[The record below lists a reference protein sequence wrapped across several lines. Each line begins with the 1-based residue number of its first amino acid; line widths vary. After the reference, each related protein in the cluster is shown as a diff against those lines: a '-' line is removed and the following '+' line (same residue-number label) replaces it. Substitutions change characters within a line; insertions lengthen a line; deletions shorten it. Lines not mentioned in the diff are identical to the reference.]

1 MVMILLNLFVILIEV
16 FFWNRI
22 IVSIVSFISS
32 IKRKKMW
39 AIILVSVLDALLLWL
54 YGIDTLINYNT
65 YVSQGEQPLYVILNG
80 VLSSAVVIF
89 MYLQTIYA
97 INPGLKFKSA
107 RQRRFERD
115 VKGKEVSYA
124 VPLVITGVLGAGGVF
139 SWIYYSIN
147 YTSSY
152 ETELLTS
159 KIVSIVCITLFVY
172 FIVMTII
179 KAKMPKPQDDCNVIT
194 IKAEVSK
201 EYQIIFVLDV
211 EGNVE
216 LYKTTVKGN
225 INMKDLLGNIA
236 DYYYISSY
244 GILRKDG
251 CEYKLY
257 GIKTTSFDI
266 DLYPEIKM
274 ERFIDKDIERIVP
287 SLDKNHS
294 KIFNFDETIN

>member
-1 MVMILLNLFVILIEV
+1 MVSVLLNLFVILIEV

-22 IVSIVSFISS
+22 IVSIVSFIGS

-39 AIILVSVLDALLLWL
+39 AIILVSVLDTLLLWI

-65 YVSQGEQPLYVILNG
+65 YVAQGEQPLYVILNG

-89 MYLQTIYA
+89 MYIQTIYA
-97 INPGLKFKSA
+97 INPGMKFKSA
-107 RQRRFERD
+107 RQRRFERE

-124 VPLVITGVLGAGGVF
+124 VPLVICGVLGAGGIF
-139 SWIYYSIN
+139 SWVYYSIN

-159 KIVSIVCITLFVY
+159 KIVSIICITLFIY

-179 KAKMPKPQDDCNVIT
+179 KAKMPKPQYDCNVIT

-216 LYKTTVKGN
+216 LYKTTIKGN

-251 CEYKLY
+251 VEYKLY
-257 GIKTTSFDI
+257 GIKTSSFDI

-294 KIFNFDETIN
+294 KIFNFDEVIN